1 MVKLLEILLL
11 TWAVSIIVIKL
22 IELFAGRKVCD
33 FLGHEWERTNIQTHL
48 KKRKYLEVRVTYK
61 CKHCNKIKK
70 EITYE

>member
-48 KKRKYLEVRVTYK
+48 KKRKYLEVHVTYK
-61 CKHCNKIKK
+61 CKHCNKIRK